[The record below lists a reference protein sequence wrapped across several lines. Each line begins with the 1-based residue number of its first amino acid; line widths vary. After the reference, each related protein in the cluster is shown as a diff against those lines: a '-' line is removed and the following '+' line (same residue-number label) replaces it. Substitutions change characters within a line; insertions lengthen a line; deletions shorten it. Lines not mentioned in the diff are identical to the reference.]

1 MRVSINTTQW
11 DVAMTKANII
21 TTSEN
26 NQTMSSIEL
35 LKVIN
40 KARKDF
46 GEKPV
51 RLNDFNNRIA
61 DELSDDHYE
70 TFVVQN
76 PNNTTS
82 TAYKLTLDQCILIG
96 MRETKSVRRYV
107 LAKIKELELKLQSS
121 QLFALTRQDSKFE
134 YKAMGFAIAEAH
146 EEIKPYHFSN
156 EADLINKIVLGCTA
170 SKYRQFHDI
179 PKGDAI
185 RDYLNQ
191 AELDCIVSLQR
202 ANTVYI
208 EDGIDFQERKEK
220 LTSLYNRK
228 HKQKII
234 NEIHLLNA

>member
-1 MRVSINTTQW
+1 MINANNITATQ
-11 DVAMTKANII
+11 
-21 TTSEN
+21 N

-40 KARKDF
+40 KAREDF
-46 GEKPV
+46 DEKPV

-61 DELSDDHYE
+61 DELSGDDYE

-76 PNNTTS
+76 QNNTTS

-107 LAKIKELELKLQSS
+107 LAKIKELELRLQSN
-121 QLFALTRQDSKFE
+121 QLFKLTRKTSKDE
-134 YKAMGFAIAEAH
+134 YLPMTNAIADAH
-146 EEIKPYHFSN
+146 DEIKPYHFSN
-156 EADLINKIVLGCTA
+156 EADLINRIVLGCTA

-179 PKGDAI
+179 PKTDAI

-228 HKQKII
+228 HKEKIT

>member
-1 MRVSINTTQW
+1 
-11 DVAMTKANII
+11 MTNANII

-46 GEKPV
+46 DEKPV

-61 DELSDDHYE
+61 DELSGDDYE
-70 TFVVQN
+70 TFVVKN

-82 TAYKLTLDQCILIG
+82 IVHSLTLDQCILIG
-96 MRETKSVRRYV
+96 MRETKAVRRYV
-107 LAKIKELELKLQSS
+107 LAKIKELELKAQSK
-121 QLFALTRQDSKFE
+121 QLFALTRKTSKDE
-134 YKAMGFAIAEAH
+134 YLPMTNAIAEAH

-156 EADLINKIVLGCTA
+156 EADLINRIVLGCTA

-179 PKGDAI
+179 PKTDAI

-208 EDGIDFQERKEK
+208 EDGLGFQERKDK
-220 LTSLYNRK
+220 LASLYNRK

>member
-1 MRVSINTTQW
+1 MINANNITATQ
-11 DVAMTKANII
+11 
-21 TTSEN
+21 N

-46 GEKPV
+46 GENPV

-61 DELSDDHYE
+61 DELGGDDYE
-70 TFVVQN
+70 TFVVKNQ
-76 PNNTTS
+76 NNTTS

-107 LAKIKELELKLQSS
+107 LAKIKELELRLQSN
-121 QLFALTRQDSKFE
+121 QLFKLTRKTSKDE
-134 YKAMGFAIAEAH
+134 YLPMTNAIADAH
-146 EEIKPYHFSN
+146 DEIKPYHFSN
-156 EADLINKIVLGCTA
+156 EADLINRIVLGCTA

-179 PKGDAI
+179 PKTDAI

-228 HKQKII
+228 HKEKIT

>member
-1 MRVSINTTQW
+1 
-11 DVAMTKANII
+11 MTIANIS
-21 TTSEN
+21 TATKN
-26 NQTMSSIEL
+26 NQTMSSTKL
-35 LKVIN
+35 LKLVN
-40 KARKDF
+40 RARKDF

-61 DELSDDHYE
+61 DELNDEHYE

-82 TAYKLTLDQCILIG
+82 VIYELTLDQCMLVS
-96 MRETKSVRRYV
+96 MRETKAVRRFV

-121 QLFALTRQDSKFE
+121 QLFSLTRKTSKDE
-134 YKAMGFAIAEAH
+134 YLPMTNAIADAH
-146 EEIKPYHFSN
+146 DEIKPYHFSN
-156 EADLINKIVLGCTA
+156 EADLINRIVLGCTA

-179 PKGDAI
+179 PKGEAI

-228 HKQKII
+228 HKHKII

>member
-1 MRVSINTTQW
+1 MINANNITATQ
-11 DVAMTKANII
+11 
-21 TTSEN
+21 N

-51 RLNDFNNRIA
+51 RLNDFNTRIA
-61 DELSDDHYE
+61 DELSGDDYE

-107 LAKIKELELKLQSS
+107 LAKIKELELRLQSN
-121 QLFALTRQDSKFE
+121 QLFKITRKTSKDE
-134 YKAMGFAIAEAH
+134 YLPMTNAIADAH
-146 EEIKPYHFSN
+146 DEIKPYHFSN
-156 EADLINKIVLGCTA
+156 EADLINRIVLGCTA

-179 PKGDAI
+179 PKSDAI

-228 HKQKII
+228 HKEKIT

>member
-1 MRVSINTTQW
+1 
-11 DVAMTKANII
+11 MTNANII

-26 NQTMSSIEL
+26 KQTMSSTEL
-35 LKVIN
+35 LKLVN

-61 DELSDDHYE
+61 DELSDDDYE
-70 TFVVQN
+70 TFVVKN

-82 TAYKLTLDQCILIG
+82 VIYELTLDQCMLVS
-96 MRETKSVRRYV
+96 MRETKAVRRFV
-107 LAKIKELELKLQSS
+107 LAKIKELELRLQSN
-121 QLFALTRQDSKFE
+121 QLFKLTRKTSKDE
-134 YKAMGFAIAEAH
+134 YLPMTNAIADAH
-146 EEIKPYHFSN
+146 DEIKPYHFSN
-156 EADLINKIVLGCTA
+156 EADLINRIVLGCTA

-179 PKGDAI
+179 PKTDAI